1 VPKNAYTLFILFD
14 LGAFVNKK
22 GAARGAGRGRKNF

>member
-22 GAARGAGRGRKNF
+22 GAAGAPGTGRKNF